1 MDQRRLSRIEV
12 FVLDEPEPIHY
23 GMEGAEGCR
32 YGILKLTCKEAAVG
46 GLSDLCQHQ
55 KFRSH

>member
-23 GMEGAEGCR
+23 GMEGAEGQLLW
-32 YGILKLTCKEAAVG
+32 YSEAH
-46 GLSDLCQHQ
+46 L
-55 KFRSH
+55 